1 MSVTNTKP
9 HDGDFWA
16 TPKVVKEA
24 LSELIKNKNITAI
37 DPCYGTGINIDTHQM
52 SELRT
57 CQAPL
62 EHLCRVQPI
71 FCKDKK

>member
-37 DPCYGTGINIDTHQM
+37 DPCYGTGGTEIEGVNYIAKYDD
-52 SELRT
+52 
-57 CQAPL
+57 P
-62 EHLCRVQPI
+62 
-71 FCKDKK
+71 